1 MMGCVKMNEIQ
12 FKRTNDRMNTWNKK
26 KNEKTEMGIVNNG
39 DGFSEYQ
46 LHQLSKMLENSNTR
60 NPSLEKIQIV
70 VTIVVGIIT
79 IITTVSALLFT
90 LWSTGKRIEDLEKSV
105 SILDTQSS
113 EIREYLYEDEG
124 VKDQLGMINDAL
136 NLKVINVT
144 EDDTVSFIEDVS
156 IVNNSIS
163 NTTSALSAQM
173 PVGVDSKGNVY
184 IAEDL
189 IGETVLLTYRDE
201 GKDVFFLGQ
210 YNENYHW
217 DGYCVTNTYNSDG
230 TLYGIC
236 ESNFDDGK
244 RLDYKTVLCVDKS
257 KNKWDYY
264 HRICNDKINTG
275 VSEEYTLIYNKVK
288 NFTNTNVRI
297 VDILYAD
304 KFIDEQEKHLTRY
317 YYGNT
322 SDGTYNDDTG
332 NAYLVTYDEADGT
345 VRTLYV
351 GEFVNGYPHDKD
363 GEAWNIAYADKEG
376 YYVHNTGTFTKGY
389 ADKHSNE
396 EFTHEDIE
404 ELISQCDFDC
414 ELKWK

>member
-1 MMGCVKMNEIQ
+1 MGCLKLNNEEY
-12 FKRTNDRMNTWNKK
+12 KRINKEMFGWRK
-26 KNEKTEMGIVNNG
+26 KDDKSKEIFSVESS
-39 DGFSEYQ
+39 GFSEVQ
-46 LHQLSKMLENSNTR
+46 LAQLQQILSSN
-60 NPSLEKIQIV
+60 NKPGKLSSVQQIV
-70 VTIVVGIIT
+70 AIVVGIISVIGTIAT
-79 IITTVSALLFT
+79 IIVLIVTTGTRLD
-90 LWSTGKRIEDLEKSV
+90 KLEESV
-105 SILDTQSS
+105 SNLVTESS
-113 EIREYLYEDEG
+113 QMSEYLYDDDG
-124 VKDQLGMINDAL
+124 VKDQLGMINEAL
-136 NLKVINVT
+136 NIKVIYVT

-163 NTTSALSAQM
+163 NTTSAFSAQM

-236 ESNFDDGK
+236 ESNFNDGK

-275 VSEEYTLIYNKVK
+275 VSEEYTMIYRNVK

-297 VDILYAD
+297 IDILYAD
-304 KFIDEQEKHLTRY
+304 KFIDEQEKYLTRY

>member
-1 MMGCVKMNEIQ
+1 MGCLKLEEDYKGIKIIMSK
-12 FKRTNDRMNTWNKK
+12 KRKNKK
-26 KNEKTEMGIVNNG
+26 
-39 DGFSEYQ
+39 
-46 LHQLSKMLENSNTR
+46 
-60 NPSLEKIQIV
+60 
-70 VTIVVGIIT
+70 
-79 IITTVSALLFT
+79 
-90 LWSTGKRIEDLEKSV
+90 
-105 SILDTQSS
+105 SILSGNHLWKFIRSNGGILTIAGILVSTVWGFAMVFSGMSNDIKDLQAIESQVS
-113 EIREYLYEDEG
+113 EMHDYLYLDDG
-124 VKDQLGMINDAL
+124 VKDQLGMINEAL
-136 NLKVINVT
+136 NIKVINVT

-163 NTTSALSAQM
+163 NTTSALNAKM
-173 PVGVDSKGNVY
+173 PVGVDSNGNVY

-189 IGETVLLTYRDE
+189 MGETILLTYEDE

-217 DGYCVTNTYNSDG
+217 DGYCVTNTYNLDG

-257 KNKWDYY
+257 ENKWDYY
-264 HRICNDKINTG
+264 HRTCNDKINTG
-275 VSEEYTLIYNKVK
+275 VSEEYTMVYDKVK

-304 KFIDEQEKHLTRY
+304 KFISEQEKDIIRY

-322 SDGTYNDDTG
+322 SKGTYNDDTG
-332 NAYLVTYDEADGT
+332 NAYLVTYDEVDGK

-351 GEFVNGYPHDKD
+351 GKFIDGYPNDKS
-363 GEAWNIAYADKEG
+363 GNAWNIAYADEVG
-376 YYVHNTGTFTKGY
+376 YYVHNTGTFTNGH
-389 ADKHSNE
+389 ADKHSSK
-396 EFTHEDIE
+396 EFTHEEIE
-404 ELISQCDFDC
+404 KLISKYTFKC